1 MYAHIHTYSTC
12 KTLATRT
19 RRKIAQKKKAQN
31 SKTKTCRILTTHVPH
46 NCRPLQFVKRP
57 CATLYTCVCMRV
69 CVGGWVS
76 VGVGARV
83 GACVSVFVSCVHV
96 CGCPLANVC
105 KISHTYVS
113 VIL

>member
-1 MYAHIHTYSTC
+1 M
-12 KTLATRT
+12 
-19 RRKIAQKKKAQN
+19 
-31 SKTKTCRILTTHVPH
+31 
-46 NCRPLQFVKRP
+46 
-57 CATLYTCVCMRV
+57 
-69 CVGGWVS
+69 S